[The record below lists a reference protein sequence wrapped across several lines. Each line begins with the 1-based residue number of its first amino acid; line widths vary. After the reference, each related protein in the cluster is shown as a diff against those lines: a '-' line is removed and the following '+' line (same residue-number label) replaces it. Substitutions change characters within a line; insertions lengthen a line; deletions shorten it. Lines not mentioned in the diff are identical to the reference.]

1 MERSVAHARE
11 LEALKRRTNDL
22 WEEIEQVDEMA
33 VGVMRD
39 LVEIGRRV
47 DELRAAE
54 QVDTRMPAIEAVTH
68 LPSHVGEQGGGKRRR
83 LRARPMERQDSSTEP
98 DSQAGHASESGDR
111 VFHDEVQGMERS
123 GASSDSGGRTIH
135 VYHDEVQAIDLLEFA
150 ACGFLPE
157 ESLSWSSAEES
168 PSCSSSD

>member
-1 MERSVAHARE
+1 MERSVARARE

-54 QVDTRMPAIEAVTH
+54 PVDTRMPAIEAVTH

-98 DSQAGHASESGDR
+98 DSQAGHAS
-111 VFHDEVQGMERS
+111 
-123 GASSDSGGRTIH
+123 DSGGRTIH
-135 VYHDEVQAIDLLEFA
+135 VYHDEVQGID
-150 ACGFLPE
+150 
-157 ESLSWSSAEES
+157 
-168 PSCSSSD
+168 D